1 MFSIEAIPCLTALPL
16 QARLGLLFSFSA
28 YLRFLS
34 TASLRVETHWFP
46 LTLGWPLPPDSLTT
60 GSHTSNRA
68 GLGLG
73 WCCFLTRPPKPH
85 TGPHKGEFG
94 FTAFFPSLSWWKPGK
109 QQVSVHGDLPGAQS
123 QGEDFVGQKEKS
135 SLPWFSLASS
145 SHVFS
150 TILHPVFQISQRE
163 AYSLF
168 YAAQLL
174 RGGHP
179 FFLGKRKA
187 GIACGHRIFIQL
199 TATLGLLYLLGFML

>member
-73 WCCFLTRPPKPH
+73 WCCSLPRPLTGQKPPHRAEFGFSPQNEFTPPPKGGGAGYCFSLVVRVLLGSCLWQLLATTGSHASNRACLGLQWCHFLTWLSKSH
-85 TGPHKGEFG
+85 TGPHRAEFR
-94 FTAFFPSLSWWKPGK
+94 FHRF
-109 QQVSVHGDLPGAQS
+109 
-123 QGEDFVGQKEKS
+123 
-135 SLPWFSLASS
+135 
-145 SHVFS
+145 
-150 TILHPVFQISQRE
+150 
-163 AYSLF
+163 
-168 YAAQLL
+168 
-174 RGGHP
+174 
-179 FFLGKRKA
+179 FFLD
-187 GIACGHRIFIQL
+187 F
-199 TATLGLLYLLGFML
+199 LGGSPASWRSRW

>member
-73 WCCFLTRPPKPH
+73 WCCFPTPPSNRPRIVAQGRVLFSPQNELTPPPKGGGAGFCSSLGFRVLLGSCLWQPLATTGSHGPNRAGLLLQWRRSPTRLPKPH
-85 TGPHKGEFG
+85 TGPHRAKFW
-94 FTAFFPSLSWWKPGK
+94 FFSAERAYPSP
-109 QQVSVHGDLPGAQS
+109 
-123 QGEDFVGQKEKS
+123 
-135 SLPWFSLASS
+135 
-145 SHVFS
+145 
-150 TILHPVFQISQRE
+150 
-163 AYSLF
+163 
-168 YAAQLL
+168 
-174 RGGHP
+174 
-179 FFLGKRKA
+179 
-187 GIACGHRIFIQL
+187 
-199 TATLGLLYLLGFML
+199 